1 MMTANPEFDAAC
13 LTLYRS
19 YEILNHV
26 CWQGRLPAC
35 RLYLSFRMSP
45 CTGAYAQDAGINGKR
60 IVFNAKLCQL
70 LDKPQLLELF
80 AHEMTHIFQF
90 SQGRRGGHGKDF
102 WDEQRRM
109 GLIKGAVIPP
119 SSPFGYVLFMHDLRQ
134 LRPELAMRTLAALR
148 PPRKRFH
155 DFFTGRLPEINH

>member
-1 MMTANPEFDAAC
+1 MTAENSKFETAC

-19 YEILNHV
+19 YDILNRV
-26 CWQGRLPAC
+26 CWQGGLPAC
-35 RLYLSFRMSP
+35 CLYLSFRMSP
-45 CTGAYAQDAGINGKR
+45 YTGAYAQDAGIRGKR
-60 IVFNAKLCQL
+60 IVFNANLCRMM
-70 LDKPQLLELF
+70 DKPQFLELF

-102 WDEQRRM
+102 LDEQRRM
-109 GLIKGAVIPP
+109 GLIRGTVIQP

-134 LRPELAMRTLAALR
+134 LRPELAMRILAALR

-155 DFFTGRLPEINH
+155 DFFTGRLPEINY